1 MGSVQTRA
9 MKPDEVLLKPSVVRV
24 DVIAQDVEFVGAWYV
39 RADLHSWDHCQ
50 SSSSCGI

>member
-1 MGSVQTRA
+1 MQVG
-9 MKPDEVLLKPSVVRV
+9 EVLLKPCMMMV

-39 RADLHSWDHCQ
+39 RADLHSWDHRQ

>member
-1 MGSVQTRA
+1 VQTG
-9 MKPDEVLLKPSVVRV
+9 EVLLKPYVVMV

-39 RADLHSWDHCQ
+39 RADLHTWDHCQ